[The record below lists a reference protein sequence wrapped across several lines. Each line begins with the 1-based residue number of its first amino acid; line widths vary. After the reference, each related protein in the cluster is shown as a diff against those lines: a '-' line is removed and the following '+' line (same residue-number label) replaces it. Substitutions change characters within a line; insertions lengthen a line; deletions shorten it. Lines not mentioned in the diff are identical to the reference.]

1 MDVWQPNSP
10 LSGLP
15 FVKRNVRSRR
25 ASSWDRSGA
34 NRDFAV
40 VAPGETHVLA
50 DIEGAGCIRHIWMTT
65 RCYAPQYLRKLVLE
79 MHWDGEENPSVR
91 VPYGDFFGIGHATC
105 RHFVSLPLNM
115 VFGKRRGPKGPFS
128 ASNNCFFPMPF
139 SDGARIQLI
148 NESEEPI
155 ANLFY
160 YVDYESMVEET
171 PEDMGRFHACWNLE
185 NPTAALPHDQ
195 ISENPAPW
203 DLAGTNLTGEEHYLP
218 DADRVRGRRT
228 LRLPADGGFRMVL
241 QVFPYAR

>member
-79 MHWDGEENPSVR
+79 MHWDGEENPS
-91 VPYGDFFGIGHATC
+91 
-105 RHFVSLPLNM
+105 N
-115 VFGKRRGPKGPFS
+115 
-128 ASNNCFFPMPF
+128 
-139 SDGARIQLI
+139 
-148 NESEEPI
+148 
-155 ANLFY
+155 
-160 YVDYESMVEET
+160 T
-171 PEDMGRFHACWNLE
+171 P
-185 NPTAALPHDQ
+185 
-195 ISENPAPW
+195 
-203 DLAGTNLTGEEHYLP
+203 
-218 DADRVRGRRT
+218 
-228 LRLPADGGFRMVL
+228 
-241 QVFPYAR
+241 